1 MLHICKKHG
10 KHATNLENV
19 YLNENFLEQ
28 IPIDILDNPNIKVLD
43 LENNNLQNS
52 TDVLSEVANHKLK
65 SGPSHLTTINLK
77 NNENLGELADLY
89 HSDNSWYYKYNQL
102 ASGKCKNIP
111 KTSIDGLL
119 VVESP
124 FDVLKNRITSQL
136 KPQRERVFD
145 IIQRKLEIAQE
156 NDL

>member
-1 MLHICKKHG
+1 M
-10 KHATNLENV
+10 ENV
-19 YLNENFLEQ
+19 YLNENAIEQ
-28 IPIDILDNPNIKVLD
+28 IPIDILENPNIKVLD

-102 ASGKCKNIP
+102 ASGKLKYPLEHFN
-111 KTSIDGLL
+111 SFL

-124 FDVLKNRITSQL
+124 FDVLRNRITSQL

-145 IIQRKLEIAQE
+145 IIQRKLEIVKE